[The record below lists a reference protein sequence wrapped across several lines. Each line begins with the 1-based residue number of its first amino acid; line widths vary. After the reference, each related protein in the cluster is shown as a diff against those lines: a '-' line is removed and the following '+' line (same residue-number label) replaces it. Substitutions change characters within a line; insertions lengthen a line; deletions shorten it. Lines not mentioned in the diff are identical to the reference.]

1 MSRPRLPVAVVAT
14 AAIALIAAY
23 VTLWSGVTAA
33 NIGTS
38 DFTATYVGA
47 TLMREGHGG
56 AMYDEALQAPV
67 HAALIAPLQRGNL
80 PFVNPPLAAAV
91 VVPLTVLPLNA
102 AYRIWQAAQLLM
114 LVGAVIVALRAAPWP
129 AGLRR
134 RGIGGAAALAALA
147 GTGTLSL
154 GLLAQWDGFT
164 ALGLAGAYALW
175 RRDRR
180 FAGGAVLA
188 ATAAIAK
195 PHLAIGL
202 AALLLG
208 WRDRRVLTG
217 AALGLTVVVLASFA
231 AVGPAGLGGFLGA
244 VIRDAGRWPLASLLG
259 FTGLTGSWL
268 GNGAA
273 AQLLAAAGSLAAVAG
288 CALLG
293 RRLARD
299 PARLEPCLAAAT
311 VLSLVASPHLLS
323 HDMVVLAPVLA
334 WLLAWAAGR
343 DGPASWPGRHGRAVL
358 AGWVVLSLTVAIDLG
373 ADRPAPPGRL
383 VPWALLA
390 LAGLLVWQLGLRRS
404 HLRVASPDGQ
414 RSRAGQAAVR
424 SRPAS

>member
-1 MSRPRLPVAVVAT
+1 MARGSMLPSPGPMSAQRLPVAVVAA
-14 AAIALIAAY
+14 AAIALLAAY
-23 VTLWSGVTAA
+23 VTLWSGVSSA

-47 TLMREGHGG
+47 TLMREGHGA
-56 AMYDEALQAPV
+56 AMYDETLQAPL

-80 PFVNPPLAAAV
+80 PFVNPPLAAAM
-91 VVPLTVLPLNA
+91 VVPLTLVPLTA
-102 AYRIWQAAQLLM
+102 AYRIWQVAQLMM
-114 LVGAVIVALRAAPWP
+114 LVLAVLVTLWAAPLP
-129 AGLRR
+129 ARLRG
-134 RGIGGAAALAALA
+134 RGVGAAAALAALA
-147 GTGTLSL
+147 GTGSLSL

-164 ALGLAGAYALW
+164 ALGVAGAYALW
-175 RRDRR
+175 RRDRG

-208 WRDRRVLTG
+208 WRDRRVLAG
-217 AALGLTVVVLASFA
+217 AALGLAVVLLVSLA
-231 AVGPAGLGGFLGA
+231 AVGPAGLGGFVGA

-273 AQLLAAAGSLAAVAG
+273 AQVLAATGSLAAVVG
-288 CALLG
+288 CVLLG

-299 PARLEPCLAAAT
+299 RGGLELCLAAAT
-311 VLSLVASPHLLS
+311 LLSLVASPHLLS
-323 HDMVVLAPVLA
+323 HDMVVLAPVLV
-334 WLLAWAAGR
+334 WMLAWAGTR
-343 DGPASWPGRHGRAVL
+343 DDLAPWPGRHGRAVL
-358 AGWVVLSLTVAIDLG
+358 AGWVVLSLTVAVDLG
-373 ADRPAPPGRL
+373 ADRAAPPGRL

-390 LAGLLVWQLGLRRS
+390 LAGLVVRQLGPRRPA
-404 HLRVASPDGQ
+404 LRVA
-414 RSRAGQAAVR
+414 AT
-424 SRPAS
+424 